1 MTLRIGCVLVGFLS
15 LVLPMAAQT
24 SGSSP
29 ASAQVP
35 PLIQFSSVAA
45 DEGDNSLSG
54 VVSITFSLYSGQ
66 QGGAPLWTETQQNI
80 QLDPTGHY
88 SVQLGVTKPAGVPTQ
103 LFTSGEARWL
113 GVRIAEQAE
122 QPRVLLLSVP
132 YALKAGDA
140 ATIGGLPPSAFVLA
154 APQNGTTSV
163 STLEPTTGQ
172 GAPPPSGNVTGTGTV
187 NYLPLWDSTSDI
199 ISSVLFQKGTGST
212 AKIGIGT
219 TKPASTLDVKGGS
232 TIRGLFSLPA
242 AGTATASAGFN
253 SQPMNLAASVFN
265 SSTSTA
271 VPQTFQWEAEPV
283 GNDTSNAT
291 GSLNLLFAQGTG
303 KQAETGLNIASNGQI
318 TFAKGQTF
326 PGTGGGTVTSVG
338 SGPGLTGGPITT
350 TGTLSIAAG
359 GVINAMLANPA
370 LTVAA
375 GTDLT
380 GGGLVALGG
389 ITTLNLDTTQVP
401 LLNTANSFTGN
412 QSITGNLAA
421 TGSISGGAG
430 TFTGLVTEAGALLP
444 ASGTA
449 TTGQGY
455 NSQPLDSVTSAYNS
469 GTASAQNQDF
479 QWLAEP
485 VGNNTSSPSGKL
497 DLLFGANGATPTETG
512 LSVASNGQITFATGQ
527 TFPGN
532 GTVTSVGSG
541 PGLTGGPITTSGT
554 LSIATGGVSNA
565 MLVNPSLTV
574 LAGTD
579 LTGGGAVA
587 LGGSTTLNLDTS
599 RVPQLSGG
607 NFFSGN
613 QTVDGNLSA
622 LAVSG
627 SSFWIGSTPF
637 AFGSYVYLNAF
648 LGFAGNSTMTGSVN
662 TASGPYALS
671 SNTTGSNNT
680 ASGYGAL
687 LSNTTGSNNTA
698 SGSQALYCNSGSNNT
713 ASGSLALF
721 CNYSGSNN
729 TASGYQALWGNTSG
743 SYNTASGTD
752 ALYTNDGS
760 YNTATGYQALYNN
773 SAGSSNTADGM
784 YALYTNSSG
793 YNNTAAGYH
802 ALFSNTTGYEN
813 TAVGVNS
820 ADNETNS
827 HGLACVGYDT
837 CGGTHNLH
845 NAGAFGTRATVEVS
859 DAIVLGSVAGVN
871 GATATVRIGIGTTKP
886 TNLLTLGQG
895 AGLSISDGWATY
907 SSRRWKTNIQPLHN
921 ALSMVEQLRGVS
933 YDLKD
938 SGKHEI
944 GVIAEDVGKVVPE
957 VVSYEENGKD
967 ARGVDYSR
975 LTALLIE
982 AVKQQQRQIKT
993 QQQQIARLNG
1003 KVGVLEATLRTVQH
1017 AGESPATVRS
1027 SSTKTH
1033 GLPSER
1039 TKYVGDN
1046 AGNGTFSLSLL
1057 QQLVQK

>member
-1 MTLRIGCVLVGFLS
+1 MTLRIGCVVVGFLS
-15 LVLPMAAQT
+15 LVLSMAAQT
-24 SGSSP
+24 SGSRP

-45 DEGDNSLSG
+45 DEGGNSLSG

-88 SVQLGVTKPAGVPTQ
+88 SVQLGVTKPAGLPAT
-103 LFTSGEARWL
+103 LFASGEARWL

-154 APQNGTTSV
+154 APPNGTASV
-163 STLEPTTGQ
+163 STPESTTGQ
-172 GAPPPSGNVTGTGTV
+172 GTLPPSGNITGTGTV
-187 NYLPLWDSTSDI
+187 NYVPLWDSASDI
-199 ISSVLFQKGTGST
+199 VSSVLFQSGTGSK

-219 TKPASTLDVKGGS
+219 AKPASTLDVKGGS
-232 TIRGLFSLPA
+232 TIRGLFSLPST
-242 AGTATASAGFN
+242 GTATASAGFN

-265 SSTSTA
+265 SGTSTA
-271 VPQTFQWEAEPV
+271 VTQTFQWQAEPV

-318 TFAKGQTF
+318 TFAAGQTF

-350 TGTLSIAAG
+350 SGSLSIATG

-401 LLNTANSFTGN
+401 QLNTANSFTGN

-554 LSIATGGVSNA
+554 LSIATAGVSNA

-574 LAGTD
+574 TAGTD

-587 LGGSTTLNLDTS
+587 LGGSTTINLDTS
-599 RVPQLSGG
+599 RVPQLNAANTFNAS
-607 NFFSGN
+607 
-613 QTVDGNLSA
+613 QTVNGNLSA
-622 LAVSG
+622 TGVVTGSG
-627 SSFWIGSTPF
+627 YQIGSNLF
-637 AFGSYVYLNAF
+637 AFGTLVVGNAF
-648 LGFAGNSTMTGSVN
+648 LGFAGNSTMTGNS
-662 TASGPYALS
+662 
-671 SNTTGSNNT
+671 
-680 ASGYGAL
+680 
-687 LSNTTGSNNTA
+687 NTA
-698 SGSQALYCNSGSNNT
+698 SGSNALSANQSGSGNTANGYSALLGNTTGSWNTARRIYALQGNVNGSANT
-713 ASGSLALF
+713 ASGFEALF
-721 CNYSGSNN
+721 QNNGGGCCN
-729 TASGYQALWGNTSG
+729 TASGYQALRDNGGGT
-743 SYNTASGTD
+743 NTAS
-752 ALYTNDGS
+752 
-760 YNTATGYQALYNN
+760 GYQALYYNTGN
-773 SAGSSNTADGM
+773 SNTADGV
-784 YALYTNSSG
+784 YALFT
-793 YNNTAAGYH
+793 H
-802 ALFSNTTGYEN
+802 
-813 TAVGVNS
+813 
-820 ADNETNS
+820 
-827 HGLACVGYDT
+827 HGCEQ
-837 CGGTHNLH
+837 H
-845 NAGAFGTRATVEVS
+845 RQRR
-859 DAIVLGSVAGVN
+859 
-871 GATATVRIGIGTTKP
+871 VR
-886 TNLLTLGQG
+886 
-895 AGLSISDGWATY
+895 
-907 SSRRWKTNIQPLHN
+907 
-921 ALSMVEQLRGVS
+921 
-933 YDLKD
+933 
-938 SGKHEI
+938 
-944 GVIAEDVGKVVPE
+944 
-957 VVSYEENGKD
+957 
-967 ARGVDYSR
+967 
-975 LTALLIE
+975 ALLE
-982 AVKQQQRQIKT
+982 PKW
-993 QQQQIARLNG
+993 
-1003 KVGVLEATLRTVQH
+1003 
-1017 AGESPATVRS
+1017 
-1027 SSTKTH
+1027 
-1033 GLPSER
+1033 
-1039 TKYVGDN
+1039 
-1046 AGNGTFSLSLL
+1046 L
-1057 QQLVQK
+1057 QQYRRRHVRALHQQ